1 MIEPT
6 DGRSTVFAAYNR
18 RPNMNLALL
27 VLTAALLAA
36 DSGFCYSSSVP
47 SFILPFTDCVQSRG
61 KDGFYRGAIDV
72 TESGTR
78 CMNWT
83 EVAGF
88 KERYPGKGIGEHN
101 HCRNPDGRIRPW
113 CFFRNHKGR
122 VDWGYCDCKQGS
134 VRLQGG
140 RSKLDGRVEVYLGGV
155 WGSVCSDDWG
165 NEDAAVVCR
174 QLGKGISGH
183 ARAVPLFRPSM
194 AKLHWRAVHCQG
206 EEPDLLLCPKTAWNG
221 GECSLAA
228 AITCTQQHVVTL
240 PIRLV
245 GGRSGSEG
253 TVEVFHAGQWGS
265 ICDDQWDD
273 SDAEVVCRQLG
284 LSGVA
289 KAWGQAHFGKGSDR
303 VWLDEVRCTG
313 NELTLEQCPKSA
325 WGEHNCLHSE
335 DAGVS
340 CNPITDGSVRLVGG
354 TSSYEGRLEVFYRG
368 QWGTVCDDGWT
379 DSNTQVVCRELGYRL
394 GETLL
399 SEGLDITS
407 VPRFGVGSGPILL
420 DDVSCTGK
428 EPSLLLCNRKEWLRH
443 DCTHHEDVNIA
454 CSADRNGDSLP
465 TSVPIRLVGG
475 ESPRE
480 GRVELYLAGQWGTVC
495 DDGWTDR
502 DAEVVCRQLGYSGVA
517 KARVMAYFGEGTGP
531 IHVDNVKCGGE
542 ERLLA
547 DCIKQTLG
555 THNCRHSEDAGVICD
570 YGESQT
576 SYKEVKGV
584 AGHGRLQFVC
594 EDLEETGGWCVERLS
609 LTPAG
614 SSPQHTASRG
624 TSWHS
629 QVRRSFRKH
638 STSCNWTHRLGSIE
652 RYGNSTKQYK
662 VRVGDYHSL
671 VPEEYE
677 EEYGVDQIVLH
688 PGYHSHNND
697 YDLALV
703 RLSPGAVGQMPGEC
717 VSFSRHV
724 LPACLPMRKERV
736 LKQAS
741 NCHITGWG
749 DTGRSYSKTLQQAPL
764 SLLPRRHCQQHFHS
778 AFTSRMLCAGSIQ
791 SERRVDSCRGDSGG
805 PLVCERPGGGWVVYG
820 VTSWGHA
827 CRTQQ
832 SPGVYTKV
840 SAFSSWI
847 RKVIGRDDRKE
858 KKR

>member
-1 MIEPT
+1 
-6 DGRSTVFAAYNR
+6 
-18 RPNMNLALL
+18 MNFLA
-27 VLTAALLAA
+27 LTAALWAA
-36 DSGFCYSSSVP
+36 ISGGGDSSSVP
-47 SFILPFTDCVQSRG
+47 SFILPFTDCVRSRG

-72 TESGTR
+72 TESGSR

-88 KERYPGKGIGEHN
+88 TERYPGKGIGEHN

-113 CFFRNHKGR
+113 CFFRSQRGR
-122 VDWGYCDCKQGS
+122 VDWGYCDCKQG
-134 VRLQGG
+134 
-140 RSKLDGRVEVYLGGV
+140 K
-155 WGSVCSDDWG
+155 
-165 NEDAAVVCR
+165 
-174 QLGKGISGH
+174 H
-183 ARAVPLFRPSM
+183 
-194 AKLHWRAVHCQG
+194 
-206 EEPDLLLCPKTAWNG
+206 
-221 GECSLAA
+221 
-228 AITCTQQHVVTL
+228 L
-240 PIRLV
+240 PVRLV

-284 LSGVA
+284 LSGFA
-289 KAWGQAHFGKGSDR
+289 RAWGQAHFGKGSGR

-313 NELTLEQCPKSA
+313 NELTLDQCPKGA

-340 CNPITDGSVRLVGG
+340 CNPLTDGTTRLVGG
-354 TSSYEGRLEVFYRG
+354 AGSHEGRLEIFYHG

-379 DSNTQVVCRELGYRL
+379 DSNTQVVCAS
-394 GETLL
+394 TC
-399 SEGLDITS
+399 
-407 VPRFGVGSGPILL
+407 PILL

-428 EPSLLLCNRKEWLRH
+428 EPSLLLCNRREWLRH

-454 CSADRNGDSLP
+454 CSPERSGESLP
-465 TSVPIRLVGG
+465 TSVPVRLMGG

-480 GRVELYLAGQWGTVC
+480 GRVELYLSGQWGTVC
-495 DDGWTDR
+495 DDGWTDH
-502 DAEVVCRQLGYSGVA
+502 DAEVVCRQLGFSGVA

-531 IHVDNVKCGGE
+531 IHVDNVRCSGE
-542 ERLLA
+542 ERSLA
-547 DCIKQTLG
+547 DCIKQVPG

-570 YGESQT
+570 YGESQPHYT
-576 SYKEVKGV
+576 KEVKVCGLRLIHTRQRRIIGGENSLRGGWPWQ
-584 AGHGRLQFVC
+584 AAIRLRGSRGDGRLVC
-594 EDLEETGGWCVERLS
+594 GATLIDTCWV
-609 LTPAG
+609 LTSA
-614 SSPQHTASRG
+614 HC
-624 TSWHS
+624 
-629 QVRRSFRKH
+629 FK
-638 STSCNWTHRLGSIE
+638 

-688 PGYHSHNND
+688 PSYHSHSND

-703 RLSPGAVGQMPGEC
+703 RLSPGALGQMPGEC

-736 LKQAS
+736 VKQAS

-764 SLLPRRHCQQHFHS
+764 SLLPRRHCQQHFHG

-847 RKVIGRDDRKE
+847 RKVIEREE
-858 KKR
+858 KQR

>member
-1 MIEPT
+1 
-6 DGRSTVFAAYNR
+6 
-18 RPNMNLALL
+18 MNLAFLA
-27 VLTAALLAA
+27 LTAALLAA
-36 DSGFCYSSSVP
+36 NSSFCYSSSVP

-72 TESGTR
+72 TE
-78 CMNWT
+78 
-83 EVAGF
+83 
-88 KERYPGKGIGEHN
+88 
-101 HCRNPDGRIRPW
+101 
-113 CFFRNHKGR
+113 NHKGR
-122 VDWGYCDCKQGS
+122 ADWGYCDCKQGS

-140 RSKLDGRVEVYLGGV
+140 RTKLDGRVEMYLGGV

-165 NEDAAVVCR
+165 DEDAAVVCR
-174 QLGKGISGH
+174 QLGKGISGR
-183 ARAVPLFRPSM
+183 ARAVPLFHPSM

-206 EEPDLLLCPKTAWNG
+206 EESDLLQCPKTVWNG
-221 GECSLAA
+221 GECNLAA
-228 AITCTQQHVVTL
+228 AITCAQQQAEVAL

-245 GGRSGSEG
+245 GGALGSEG

-289 KAWGQAHFGKGSDR
+289 RAWGQGHFGKGSGR
-303 VWLDEVRCTG
+303 VLLDEVRCTG

-325 WGEHNCLHSE
+325 WGEHNCQHSE

-340 CNPITDGSVRLVGG
+340 CNPLTDGSLRLVGG
-354 TSSYEGRLEVFYRG
+354 ATSYEGRLEVFYRG
-368 QWGTVCDDGWT
+368 RWGTVCDDGWT
-379 DSNTQVVCRELGYRL
+379 DSNTQVVCRQLGYRL

-399 SEGLDITS
+399 SEGLDITP

-428 EPSLLLCNRKEWLRH
+428 EPSILVCNRNEWLRH

-454 CSADRNGDSLP
+454 CSPGRNGESLP
-465 TSVPIRLVGG
+465 MSMPVRLVGG

-480 GRVELYLAGQWGTVC
+480 GRVELYLSGQWGTVC
-495 DDGWTDR
+495 DDGWTDL
-502 DAEVVCRQLGYSGVA
+502 DAEVVCRQMGYRYWGG
-517 KARVMAYFGEGTGP
+517 KGPCDGYFGEGTGP
-531 IHVDNVKCGGE
+531 IHVDNVKCSGE
-542 ERLLA
+542 ERSLA
-547 DCIKQTLG
+547 DCIKQPPG

-570 YGESQT
+570 YGESQH
-576 SYKEVKGV
+576 SYQEVKDPVTSICGLRLIHTRQKRIIGGENSLRGGWPWQAAV
-584 AGHGRLQFVC
+584 RLRGSRGDGRLVC
-594 EDLEETGGWCVERLS
+594 GATLIDSCWV
-609 LTPAG
+609 LTSA
-614 SSPQHTASRG
+614 HC
-624 TSWHS
+624 
-629 QVRRSFRKH
+629 FK
-638 STSCNWTHRLGSIE
+638 

-677 EEYGVDQIVLH
+677 EEYGVDQIIIH
-688 PGYHSHNND
+688 PSYRSQSND

-724 LPACLPMRKERV
+724 LPACLPMKKERV

-749 DTGRSYSKTLQQAPL
+749 DTGRSYSKTLQQAPI
-764 SLLPRRHCQQHFHS
+764 SLLPRRHCQHHFHS

-840 SAFSSWI
+840 SAFSPWI
-847 RKVIGRDDRKE
+847 RKVITRDDQKE
-858 KKR
+858 RGR

>member
-1 MIEPT
+1 
-6 DGRSTVFAAYNR
+6 
-18 RPNMNLALL
+18 MNLEVVALT
-27 VLTAALLAA
+27 VALLAA
-36 DSGFCYSSSVP
+36 ISGCCYSSSVP

-72 TESGTR
+72 TESGSR

-113 CFFRNHKGR
+113 CFFRSHRGR
-122 VDWGYCDCKQGS
+122 VDWGYCDCKQ
-134 VRLQGG
+134 
-140 RSKLDGRVEVYLGGV
+140 
-155 WGSVCSDDWG
+155 
-165 NEDAAVVCR
+165 
-174 QLGKGISGH
+174 
-183 ARAVPLFRPSM
+183 
-194 AKLHWRAVHCQG
+194 
-206 EEPDLLLCPKTAWNG
+206 
-221 GECSLAA
+221 
-228 AITCTQQHVVTL
+228 VTL

-245 GGRSGSEG
+245 GGQSGSEG

-265 ICDDQWDD
+265 ICDDHWDD

-289 KAWGQAHFGKGSDR
+289 RALGQAHFGKSSGR

-340 CNPITDGSVRLVGG
+340 CNPLTDGTVRLVGG
-354 TSSYEGRLEVFYRG
+354 TGSHEGRLEVFYHG
-368 QWGTVCDDGWT
+368 QWGTVCDDSWT
-379 DSNTQVVCRELGYRL
+379 DSNAQVVCRQL
-394 GETLL
+394 
-399 SEGLDITS
+399 GLDITP
-407 VPRFGVGSGPILL
+407 VPRFGMGSGPILL
-420 DDVSCTGK
+420 DDVSCTGN
-428 EPSLLLCNRKEWLRH
+428 EPSLLLCKRREWLRH

-454 CSADRNGDSLP
+454 CSPERNGDSLP
-465 TSVPIRLVGG
+465 TIRLVGG

-480 GRVELYLAGQWGTVC
+480 GRVEIYLFGQWGTVC

-502 DAEVVCRQLGYSGVA
+502 NAEVVCRQLGYSGVA

-531 IHVDNVKCGGE
+531 IHVDNVKCSGE
-542 ERLLA
+542 ERSLA
-547 DCIKQTLG
+547 DCIKQAPG
-555 THNCRHSEDAGVICD
+555 THNCRHSEDAGIICD
-570 YGESQT
+570 YRESQPNPVNSICGLRLVHT
-576 SYKEVKGV
+576 RQRRIIGGENSLRGGWPWQ
-584 AGHGRLQFVC
+584 AAIRLRGSRGDGRLVC
-594 EDLEETGGWCVERLS
+594 GATLIDSCWV
-609 LTPAG
+609 LTSA
-614 SSPQHTASRG
+614 HC
-624 TSWHS
+624 
-629 QVRRSFRKH
+629 FK
-638 STSCNWTHRLGSIE
+638 

-662 VRVGDYHSL
+662 VRVGDYHTL

-688 PGYHSHNND
+688 PSYHSHSND

-703 RLSPGAVGQMPGEC
+703 HLSPGAIGQMPGEC
-717 VSFSRHV
+717 VKFSRHV
-724 LPACLPMRKERV
+724 LPACLPMRKEKV

-764 SLLPRRHCQQHFHS
+764 SLLPRRQCQQHFQS
-778 AFTSRMLCAGSIQ
+778 AFTSRMLCAGSVR
-791 SERRVDSCRGDSGG
+791 SDRRVDSCRGDSGG
-805 PLVCERPGGGWVVYG
+805 PLVCERAGGGWVVYG

-847 RKVIGRDDRKE
+847 HKVMGRDE
-858 KKR
+858 KKQ

>member
-1 MIEPT
+1 
-6 DGRSTVFAAYNR
+6 
-18 RPNMNLALL
+18 MNAGFVAL
-27 VLTAALLAA
+27 LTAALFAPN
-36 DSGFCYSSSVP
+36 SVFCHSSSAP
-47 SFILPFTDCVQSRG
+47 SFILPFTDCIQSRG
-61 KDGFYRGAIDV
+61 KGGFYQGAIDV

-83 EVAGF
+83 EVDGF
-88 KERYPGKGIGEHN
+88 RERYPGKGLGEHSR
-101 HCRNPDGRIRPW
+101 CRNPDGRIRPW

-155 WGSVCSDDWG
+155 WGSVCSDGWG
-165 NEDAAVVCR
+165 DVDAAVVCR
-174 QLGKGISGH
+174 QLGKGISGR
-183 ARAVPLFRPSM
+183 AREVPLFRPSM
-194 AKLHWRAVHCQG
+194 VKLHWRAVHCQG
-206 EEPDLLLCPKTAWNG
+206 EEADLLQCPKTTWNG
-221 GECSLAA
+221 GECPLVAA
-228 AITCTQQHVVTL
+228 VTCIQHQAVVAL

-245 GGRSGSEG
+245 GGQSQSEG

-265 ICDDQWDD
+265 VCDDQWDN

-289 KAWGQAHFGKGSDR
+289 RAWGQAHFGKGSGH
-303 VWLDEVRCTG
+303 VLLDEVRCTG

-340 CNPITDGSVRLVGG
+340 CNPLTDGSVRLLGG
-354 TSSYEGRLEVFYRG
+354 TRRYEGRLEVFYGGR
-368 QWGTVCDDGWT
+368 WGTVCDDGWT
-379 DSNTQVVCRELGYRL
+379 DSNTQVVCRQLGYRL

-399 SEGLDITS
+399 SEGLDITP
-407 VPRFGVGSGPILL
+407 VQRFGVGSGPILL

-428 EPSLLLCNRKEWLRH
+428 EPGLLLCSRKEWLRH
-443 DCTHHEDVNIA
+443 DCTHHEDVNIK
-454 CSADRNGDSLP
+454 CNPDRIGESLP
-465 TSVPIRLVGG
+465 ASVPMRLVGG

-480 GRVELYLAGQWGTVC
+480 GRVELYLSGQWGTVC

-531 IHVDNVKCGGE
+531 IHVDNVKCSGE
-542 ERLLA
+542 ERSIA
-547 DCIKQTLG
+547 DCIKQPPG

-570 YGESQT
+570 YGEPQH
-576 SYKEVKGV
+576 SYKEVKDPVNSICGLRLKHTRQRRIIGGANSLRGGWPWQAAV
-584 AGHGRLQFVC
+584 RLRGSRGDGRLVC
-594 EDLEETGGWCVERLS
+594 GATVIDTCWV
-609 LTPAG
+609 LTSA
-614 SSPQHTASRG
+614 HC
-624 TSWHS
+624 
-629 QVRRSFRKH
+629 FK
-638 STSCNWTHRLGSIE
+638 

-662 VRVGDYHSL
+662 VRVGDYHTL
-671 VPEEYE
+671 VLEEYE

-688 PGYHSHNND
+688 PSYHSHSND

-703 RLSPGAVGQMPGEC
+703 RLSPGAVGQTPGEC

-724 LPACLPMRKERV
+724 LPACLPVRKERV

-827 CRTQQ
+827 CRTQR

-847 RKVIGRDDRKE
+847 RKVIGRDERKE
-858 KKR
+858 KKKKNSER

>member
-1 MIEPT
+1 
-6 DGRSTVFAAYNR
+6 
-18 RPNMNLALL
+18 MNLAFLALTSALL
-27 VLTAALLAA
+27 VAN
-36 DSGFCYSSSVP
+36 SGYCYSSSVP
-47 SFILPFTDCVQSRG
+47 SFILPFNDCVQSRG
-61 KDGFYRGAIDV
+61 KDAFYRGAIDV
-72 TESGTR
+72 TESGAR

-88 KERYPGKGIGEHN
+88 KERYPDKGIGEHN

-113 CFFRNHKGR
+113 CFFRNHRGR

-134 VRLQGG
+134 VRLHGG

-155 WGSVCSDDWG
+155 WGSVCSDGWED
-165 NEDAAVVCR
+165 EDAAVVCR

-183 ARAVPLFRPSM
+183 ARAVPLFRPGM
-194 AKLHWRAVHCQG
+194 AKLHWRSVHCQG
-206 EEPDLLLCPKTAWNG
+206 EEPDLLQCPKTLWNG

-228 AITCTQQHVVTL
+228 AVTCTQQKAAVML

-245 GGRSGSEG
+245 GGRLGSEG

-265 ICDDQWDD
+265 VCDDQWDD

-289 KAWGQAHFGKGSDR
+289 KAWGQAHFGKGSGR

-340 CNPITDGSVRLVGG
+340 CNTLTDGAVRLVGG
-354 TSSYEGRLEVFYRG
+354 AESYEGRVEVFYHG

-379 DSNTQVVCRELGYRL
+379 DSNTQVVCRQLGYRL
-394 GETLL
+394 GETLV
-399 SEGLDITS
+399 SEGLDITP
-407 VPRFGVGSGPILL
+407 VPRFGVG
-420 DDVSCTGK
+420 
-428 EPSLLLCNRKEWLRH
+428 
-443 DCTHHEDVNIA
+443 
-454 CSADRNGDSLP
+454 
-465 TSVPIRLVGG
+465 
-475 ESPRE
+475 
-480 GRVELYLAGQWGTVC
+480 
-495 DDGWTDR
+495 
-502 DAEVVCRQLGYSGVA
+502 GVA

-531 IHVDNVKCGGE
+531 IHVDNVKCSGE
-542 ERLLA
+542 ERSLA
-547 DCIKQTLG
+547 DCIKQAPG

-570 YGESQT
+570 YGESQPR
-576 SYKEVKGV
+576 YKAVKDPVNSICGLRLIHTRQRRIIGGENSLRGGWPWQ
-584 AGHGRLQFVC
+584 AAIRLRGSRGDGRLVC
-594 EDLEETGGWCVERLS
+594 GATLIDTCWV
-609 LTPAG
+609 LTSA
-614 SSPQHTASRG
+614 HC
-624 TSWHS
+624 
-629 QVRRSFRKH
+629 FK
-638 STSCNWTHRLGSIE
+638 

-688 PGYHSHNND
+688 PSYHSHSND

-703 RLSPGAVGQMPGEC
+703 HLSPGAVGQMPGEC

-736 LKQAS
+736 VKQAS

-764 SLLPRRHCQQHFHS
+764 SLLPRRICQQHFHG

-791 SERRVDSCRGDSGG
+791 AERRVDSCRGDSGG

-847 RKVIGRDDRKE
+847 HKVIGRDDRKD
-858 KKR
+858 KRR

>member
-1 MIEPT
+1 MFSLADDIPDACEPP
-6 DGRSTVFAAYNR
+6 RSKRQIPGMLAVFIA
-18 RPNMNLALL
+18 
-27 VLTAALLAA
+27 LTAVLLWPI
-36 DSGFCYSSSVP
+36 GGHSSL
-47 SFILPFTDCVQSRG
+47 IQPFGDCAQSRG
-61 KDGFYRGAIDV
+61 SGAAYRGAIDV
-72 TESGTR
+72 TESGAR
-78 CMNWT
+78 CMNWSEVGGFT
-83 EVAGF
+83 E
-88 KERYPGKGIGEHN
+88 RHPGKDVGEHN
-101 HCRNPDGRIRPW
+101 QCRNPDGRIRAW
-113 CFFRNHKGR
+113 CFFRNKKGR

-155 WGSVCSDDWG
+155 WGSICSDNWQ
-165 NEDAAVVCR
+165 NEDASVVCR
-174 QLGKGISGH
+174 QLGTGLSG
-183 ARAVPLFRPSM
+183 RAHSLPLSGPSM
-194 AKLHWRAVHCQG
+194 AKLHWRSVHCQG
-206 EEPDLLLCPKTAWNG
+206 DEPDLLQCPKTIWNG
-221 GECSLAA
+221 DECSLAA
-228 AITCTQQHVVTL
+228 AVTCTKQYDAVMV

-245 GGRSGSEG
+245 GGHSMSEG

-289 KAWGQAHFGKGSDR
+289 RAWGQAHYGKSSGR

-313 NELTLEQCPKSA
+313 NELTVEQCSKSA

-340 CNPITDGSVRLVGG
+340 CSPLKDGSVRLVGG
-354 TSSYEGRLEVFYRG
+354 TGGYEGRLEVFYHG

-379 DSNTQVVCRELGYRL
+379 DSNTQVVCRQLGYRL
-394 GETLL
+394 GQTLVP
-399 SEGLDITS
+399 EGLDITP
-407 VPRFGVGSGPILL
+407 VPRFGVASGPILL

-428 EPSLLLCNRKEWLRH
+428 EPSLLLCKREEWLRH

-454 CSADRNGDSLP
+454 CNAERLGDGLP
-465 TSVPIRLVGG
+465 TSVPVRLMGG

-480 GRVELYLAGQWGTVC
+480 GRVEIYLSGQWGTVC

-502 DAEVVCRQLGYSGVA
+502 DAEVVCRQMGYRGQA

-531 IHVDNVKCGGE
+531 IHVDNVKCSGD
-542 ERLLA
+542 ERSIS
-547 DCIKQTLG
+547 DCIKQATG

-570 YGESQT
+570 YGEPQLGH
-576 SYKEVKGV
+576 KDVKAPVNQICGLRLIHTRQRRIIGGENSLRSGWPWQ
-584 AGHGRLQFVC
+584 AAIRLRGSRGDGRLVC
-594 EDLEETGGWCVERLS
+594 GATLIDTCWV
-609 LTPAG
+609 LTSA
-614 SSPQHTASRG
+614 HC
-624 TSWHS
+624 
-629 QVRRSFRKH
+629 FKK
-638 STSCNWTHRLGSIE
+638 
-652 RYGNSTKQYK
+652 YGNSTKQYK

-688 PGYHSHNND
+688 PSYHSHSND

-703 RLSPGAVGQMPGEC
+703 RLSPGALGHTPGEC
-717 VSFSRHV
+717 VSFNRHV
-724 LPACLPMRKERV
+724 LPACLPLRKERA

-764 SLLPRRHCQQHFHS
+764 SILPRRQCQQYFHG
-778 AFTSRMLCAGSIQ
+778 AFTSRMLCAGSVQ
-791 SERRVDSCRGDSGG
+791 QEKRVDSCRGDSGG
-805 PLVCERPGGGWVVYG
+805 PLVCERLGGSWVVYG

-840 SAFSSWI
+840 SVFSSWI
-847 RKVIGRDDRKE
+847 HKVMAHNEGKHRSR
-858 KKR
+858 

>member
-1 MIEPT
+1 MNP
-6 DGRSTVFAAYNR
+6 VFVA
-18 RPNMNLALL
+18 LA
-27 VLTAALLAA
+27 VALLAA
-36 DSGFCYSSSVP
+36 NSGCVP

-61 KDGFYRGAIDV
+61 FYRGAIDV
-72 TESGTR
+72 TESGAR
-78 CMNWT
+78 CVNWT

-101 HCRNPDGRIRPW
+101 HCRNPDLRIRPW
-113 CFFRNHKGR
+113 CFFRSPKGR
-122 VDWGYCDCKQGS
+122 VDWGYCDCKHGS

-140 RSKLDGRVEVYLGGV
+140 RSKLEGRVEVYLAGV
-155 WGSVCSDDWG
+155 WGSVCSNDWG
-165 NEDAAVVCR
+165 DEDAAVICR
-174 QLGKGISGH
+174 QLGKGFSGR
-183 ARAVPLFRPSM
+183 ARAVPLFRPSL
-194 AKLHWRAVHCQG
+194 AKVHWRAVHCQG
-206 EEPDLLLCPKTAWNG
+206 EEPDLLQCPKTPWNG

-228 AITCTQQHVVTL
+228 AVTCIQQQEIVTL

-245 GGRSGSEG
+245 GGQSRSEG

-289 KAWGQAHFGKGSDR
+289 RAWGQAHFGKGSGH

-340 CNPITDGSVRLVGG
+340 CSPLTDGTVRLAGG
-354 TSSYEGRLEVFYRG
+354 AGSYEGRLEVFYRG
-368 QWGTVCDDGWT
+368 QWGTVCDDGWM
-379 DSNTQVVCRELGYRL
+379 DSNTQVVCRQL

-399 SEGLDITS
+399 SRGLDT
-407 VPRFGVGSGPILL
+407 PRFGVGSGPIVL

-428 EPSLLLCNRKEWLRH
+428 EPSLLVCNRKEWLRH
-443 DCTHHEDVNIA
+443 DCTHYEDVNIA
-454 CSADRNGDSLP
+454 CSPERNGDSLP
-465 TSVPIRLVGG
+465 TSLPLRLVGG
-475 ESPRE
+475 ESPGE
-480 GRVELYLAGQWGTVC
+480 GRVELYLSGQWGTVC
-495 DDGWTDR
+495 DDGWSDR

-531 IHVDNVKCGGE
+531 IHVDNVKCSGE
-542 ERLLA
+542 ERSLA
-547 DCIKQTLG
+547 DCIKQTPG

-570 YGESQT
+570 YGEFQP
-576 SYKEVKGV
+576 SYKEVKDPVSSICGLRLIHTRQRRIIGGENSLRGGWPWQ
-584 AGHGRLQFVC
+584 AAIRLRGSRGDGRLVC
-594 EDLEETGGWCVERLS
+594 GATLIDTCWV
-609 LTPAG
+609 LTSA
-614 SSPQHTASRG
+614 HC
-624 TSWHS
+624 
-629 QVRRSFRKH
+629 FK
-638 STSCNWTHRLGSIE
+638 
-652 RYGNSTKQYK
+652 RYGNSTKEYK

-677 EEYGVDQIVLH
+677 EEYGVDQIVVH
-688 PGYHSHNND
+688 PNYHPHSND

-703 RLSPGAVGQMPGEC
+703 RLSPGAVGQTPGQC

-724 LPACLPMRKERV
+724 LPACLPYRKERV

-764 SLLPRRHCQQHFHS
+764 SLLPRRHCQQHFHG

-791 SERRVDSCRGDSGG
+791 SDKRVDSCRGDSGG

-820 VTSWGHA
+820 VTSWGLA

-847 RKVIGRDDRKE
+847 HKVMERSDRKE
-858 KKR
+858 RRR

>member
-1 MIEPT
+1 MS
-6 DGRSTVFAAYNR
+6 GAFLASLAA
-18 RPNMNLALL
+18 L
-27 VLTAALLAA
+27 VLA
-36 DSGFCYSSSVP
+36 SGCSSSSVP
-47 SFILPFTDCVQSRG
+47 SVLTPFTDCIRSRG
-61 KDGFYRGAIDV
+61 RDGFYGGAVDV

-83 EVAGF
+83 DVAGF
-88 KERYPGKGIGEHN
+88 KERHPGKGIGDHN
-101 HCRNPDGRIRPW
+101 HCRNPDARIRPW

-122 VDWGYCDCKQGS
+122 IDWGYCDCKQGS

-155 WGSVCSDDWG
+155 WRSVCGHDWG
-165 NEDAAVVCR
+165 DEDAAVVCR
-174 QLGKGISGH
+174 QLGNGMSGH
-183 ARAVPLFRPSM
+183 ARAVPVFLPGM
-194 AKLHWRAVHCQG
+194 AKLHWMEVHCQG
-206 EEPDLLLCPKTAWNG
+206 EEPDLLHCRKTTSNG
-221 GECSLAA
+221 KTCSLAA
-228 AITCTQQHVVTL
+228 AVTCTQQQAFTAAAMTL

-245 GGRSGSEG
+245 GGRSESEG

-289 KAWGQAHFGKGSDR
+289 RAWGQAHFGKSSGH

-313 NELTLEQCPKSA
+313 NELTLDQCPKSA
-325 WGEHNCLHSE
+325 WGEHNCLHTE

-340 CNPITDGSVRLVGG
+340 CSRLTDGTIRLIGG
-354 TSSYEGRLEVFYRG
+354 AAGHEGRVEIFYRG

-379 DSNTQVVCRELGYRL
+379 DSNTQVVCRQLGYR
-394 GETLL
+394 GGATVL
-399 SEGLDITS
+399 SDGPDNS
-407 VPRFGVGSGPILL
+407 PVPRFGMGSGPILV

-428 EPSLLLCNRKEWLRH
+428 EPSLLLCNRREWLRH
-443 DCTHHEDVNIA
+443 DCTHSEDVNVV
-454 CSADRNGDSLP
+454 CHPDRSGGILP
-465 TSVPIRLVGG
+465 TSMPVRLVGG

-480 GRVELYLAGQWGTVC
+480 GRVELYLSGQWGTVC
-495 DDGWTDR
+495 DDGWTDH
-502 DAEVVCRQLGYSGVA
+502 DAEVVCRQLGYSGNA

-531 IHVDNVKCGGE
+531 IHVDNVKCNGGE
-542 ERLLA
+542 QSLA
-547 DCIKQTLG
+547 DCVKQTPG

-570 YGESQT
+570 YGETQQ
-576 SYKEVKGV
+576 SYKEVKDPVSSICGLRLV
-584 AGHGRLQFVC
+584 HTRQRRIIGGENSLRGGWPWQAAIRLRGSKGDGRLVC
-594 EDLEETGGWCVERLS
+594 GATLIDTCWV
-609 LTPAG
+609 LTSA
-614 SSPQHTASRG
+614 HC
-624 TSWHS
+624 
-629 QVRRSFRKH
+629 FK
-638 STSCNWTHRLGSIE
+638 

-677 EEYGVDQIVLH
+677 EEFGVEEIVFH
-688 PGYHSHNND
+688 PSYHSHSND

-703 RLSPGAVGQMPGEC
+703 HLSPGAIGQTPGEC

-764 SLLPRRHCQQHFHS
+764 SLLPRRHCHQYFQS

-791 SERRVDSCRGDSGG
+791 PERRVDSCRGDSGG

-847 RKVIGRDDRKE
+847 RKVIGRNE

>member
-1 MIEPT
+1 MT
-6 DGRSTVFAAYNR
+6 AAL
-18 RPNMNLALL
+18 LALA
-27 VLTAALLAA
+27 AALLAA
-36 DSGFCYSSSVP
+36 DRGFSRAGSVP

-61 KDGFYRGAIDV
+61 RDGFYRGAIDV
-72 TESGTR
+72 TESGVR
-78 CMNWT
+78 CVNWT
-83 EVAGF
+83 EVSGF
-88 KERYPGKGIGEHN
+88 SERYPGKGIGEHN

-113 CFFRNHKGR
+113 CFFRSHTGR
-122 VDWGYCDCKQGS
+122 VDWGYCDCKQ
-134 VRLQGG
+134 
-140 RSKLDGRVEVYLGGV
+140 
-155 WGSVCSDDWG
+155 
-165 NEDAAVVCR
+165 A
-174 QLGKGISGH
+174 I
-183 ARAVPLFRPSM
+183 M
-194 AKLHWRAVHCQG
+194 A
-206 EEPDLLLCPKTAWNG
+206 
-221 GECSLAA
+221 
-228 AITCTQQHVVTL
+228 L

-245 GGRSGSEG
+245 GGRSKSEG
-253 TVEVFHAGQWGS
+253 TIEVFHAGQWGS

-273 SDAEVVCRQLG
+273 NDAEVVCRQLG

-289 KAWGQAHFGKGSDR
+289 KAWGQAHFGKGSNR

-340 CNPITDGSVRLVGG
+340 CNPLTDGTVSLVGG
-354 TSSYEGRLEVFYRG
+354 AVNHEGRLEVFYRG

-379 DSNTQVVCRELGYRL
+379 DSNTQVVCRQLGYRL
-394 GETLL
+394 GKTFL
-399 SEGLDITS
+399 SEGLDITPG
-407 VPRFGVGSGPILL
+407 PRFGVGLGPILL

-428 EPSLLLCNRKEWLRH
+428 EPSLMLCNRREWLRH

-454 CSADRNGDSLP
+454 CSPERHGESLP
-465 TSVPIRLVGG
+465 TSVPVRLVGG
-475 ESPRE
+475 ETPRE
-480 GRVELYLAGQWGTVC
+480 GRVELYLSGQWGTVC

-531 IHVDNVKCGGE
+531 IHVDNVKCSGE
-542 ERLLA
+542 ERSLA
-547 DCIKQTLG
+547 DCIKQAPG

-570 YGESQT
+570 YGESQPNPVNSICGLRLKHT
-576 SYKEVKGV
+576 RQRRIIGGENSLRGGWPWQ
-584 AGHGRLQFVC
+584 AAIRLRGSRGDGRLVC
-594 EDLEETGGWCVERLS
+594 GATLIDTCWV
-609 LTPAG
+609 LTSA
-614 SSPQHTASRG
+614 HC
-624 TSWHS
+624 
-629 QVRRSFRKH
+629 FK
-638 STSCNWTHRLGSIE
+638 

-677 EEYGVDQIVLH
+677 EEYAVDQIVLH
-688 PGYHSHNND
+688 PSYHSHSND

-703 RLSPGAVGQMPGEC
+703 RLAPGAVGQMPGEC

-724 LPACLPMRKERV
+724 LPACLPMKKERV

-764 SLLPRRHCQQHFHS
+764 SLLPRRHCQEYFHG

-791 SERRVDSCRGDSGG
+791 PERRVDSCRGDSGG

-840 SAFSSWI
+840 SAFSAWI
-847 RKVIGRDDRKE
+847 RKVIGRNDRKE
-858 KKR
+858 KGR